1 MKCDICKK
9 KLATFHFKEEINSK
23 VKEIHLC
30 EKCAK
35 GKGFISTK
43 EVYSSLADFISG
55 LTDLDLPFSTKEP
68 IILKCKN
75 CGLSFEEF
83 KKQGK
88 FGCSNCYET
97 FGQRIEPLLKRIHGS
112 TQHLGKFPLEHGEKT
127 KVNNEINMLKDQIV
141 ELIKKEDFEQAA
153 QIRDK
158 IKLLEKSK
166 NTGE

>member
-9 KLATFHFKEEINSK
+9 KIATFHFKEEINNN

-35 GKGFISTK
+35 EKGFVTTK
-43 EVYSSLADFISG
+43 EVYSSLADFIAG
-55 LTDLDLPFSTKEP
+55 LTDLDIPFLTKETM
-68 IILKCKN
+68 ILKCEI

-83 KKQGK
+83 KKQGT
-88 FGCSNCYET
+88 FGCSNCYKV

-112 TQHLGKFPLEHGEKT
+112 TQHLGKFPSEYGEKV
-127 KVNNEINMLKDQIV
+127 KVDNEITVLKNQIL

-158 IKLLEKSK
+158 IKELEKNK
-166 NTGE
+166 GD